1 MQVALPQVA
10 LKKSSAV
17 LFGRSAKQ
25 SSNQSTRGTVTG
37 VADVLKGKLY
47 VSRMN
52 TQQIEVYCATTF
64 QEQQNVYCAC
74 MSCGQQSDTVEC
86 SSCRPMFGSQLRNM
100 VACDTNN
107 CLYACDD
114 CNYLIYKVDCQHD
127 NYISSSWPINGNPQ
141 SLSVTTSHNLLVALR
156 ENVRKSDANS
166 LCEYSAAG
174 VLIRQI
180 QLQPAAGVMLPVHA
194 VQLSQDRYAIT
205 HHRPEHQFSVVD
217 SRGQVV
223 HSYRSDAGNLNEPH
237 GITVDKRGRVL
248 VADQKNNR
256 ILVIDSKDLSAYP
269 LSLRDCELSGPYSLH
284 YDAANNRLYIG
295 EWTGRIICCKLL

>member
-10 LKKSSAV
+10 LKKSSAGV
-17 LFGRSAKQ
+17 FGRSAKQ
-25 SSNQSTRGTVTG
+25 SSNQSTRGAVTG
-37 VADVLKGKLY
+37 VAVLKGKLY

-52 TQQIEVYCATTF
+52 TPQIEVYCATTF

-86 SSCRPMFGSQLRNM
+86 FSCGPMSGSQLRNM

-107 CLYACDD
+107 CLYASGD
-114 CNYLIYKVDCQHD
+114 YYYSIYKVDCQHD
-127 NYISSSWPINGNPQ
+127 NTSSSWPVKGNPQ
-141 SLSVTTSHNLLVALR
+141 SLSVTSSHNLLVALR
-156 ENVRKSDANS
+156 ENSRRPDASS
-166 LCEYSAAG
+166 LYEYSTVG

-180 QLQPAAGVMLPVHA
+180 QLQPAGVLLPVHA
-194 VQLSQDRYAIT
+194 VQLSQDRYAVT

-223 HSYRSDAGNLNEPH
+223 QSYRGDAGNLNEPH
-237 GITVDKRGRVL
+237 GITVDKRRRVL
-248 VADQKNNR
+248 VADQNNNR
-256 ILVIDSKDLSAYP
+256 ILVIDSKDRSAYP
-269 LSLRDCELSGPYSLH
+269 LPLPECELSGPYSLH

-295 EWTGRIICCKLL
+295 EWTGRIICCKLVP